1 MVKHTS
7 ISILKLLFMTSLLL
21 CIAPSTEPCHP
32 IDYKVLHEIQESMGS
47 TPDLVSAF
55 NLANDCCR
63 GWAISCNEN
72 GRVIFFFASKGYTS
86 TQIPSSISQLEFLQD
101 FQFIYSPIYGSL
113 PSTLTKL
120 KYLTAIRVTGTNLN
134 STIPSFLGNM
144 TNLLSID
151 LSSNSLHGP
160 IPSSL
165 GKIVGLTRLD
175 LSNNH
180 LSGQI
185 PQSLGSC
192 KALSFLDFSKNQLTG
207 DVPKSLGQLNMEYV
221 ALGSNQLTGDASH
234 LFQSKTGTL
243 YLYSNRFAFN
253 FSDVN
258 VGSNLGY
265 FDMSNNLVY
274 GCFPPS
280 IDNPVFYGFSVSTN
294 RLCGPIPQS
303 GTLQQFQ
310 ADAFAN
316 NLCLCVIWVPLRR
329 PAPAPSRSPF
339 AKRDFLLTVQYISV
353 RTVKNALSTFVV
365 SKADVSMKNRLSL
378 SANSLASST
387 GTARREA
394 KSHLLPM
401 SMITMFLSACPL
413 NSSSHFAM

>member
-7 ISILKLLFMTSLLL
+7 ISILKLLFMSSLLL
-21 CIAPSTEPCHP
+21 SIAPSTEPCHP

-63 GWAISCNEN
+63 GGDITCNEY
-72 GRVIFFFASKGYTS
+72 GRVTYFFASHGNTS
-86 TQIPSSISQLEFLQD
+86 ARIPSSICLLEYLEG
-101 FQFIYSPIYGSL
+101 FQFIYAPIYGSL

-120 KYLTAIRVTGTNLN
+120 KYLREIRVAGTNLN
-134 STIPSFLGNM
+134 STIPSFLGNI
-144 TNLLSID
+144 TNLQLID

-165 GKIVGLTRLD
+165 GKLVDLNWLD

-207 DVPKSLGQLNMEYV
+207 DVPKSLGQLNMNYV
-221 ALGSNQLTGDASH
+221 SLFSNHLTGDASH
-234 LFQSKTGTL
+234 LFQSETGTL

-253 FSDVN
+253 FSNVN
-258 VGSNLGY
+258 VGSNLDY
-265 FDMSNNLVY
+265 FVMSDNLVY
-274 GCFPPS
+274 GGFPPS
-280 IDNPVFYGFSVSTN
+280 IVNPVFEYFSVSNN
-294 RLCGPIPQS
+294 RLCGPIPPS
-303 GTLQQFQ
+303 GTLQQFE

-316 NLCLCVIWVPLRR
+316 NLCLCGSPL
-329 PAPAPSRSPF
+329 PPCSGS
-339 AKRDFLLTVQYISV
+339 
-353 RTVKNALSTFVV
+353 
-365 SKADVSMKNRLSL
+365 
-378 SANSLASST
+378 
-387 GTARREA
+387 
-394 KSHLLPM
+394 
-401 SMITMFLSACPL
+401 
-413 NSSSHFAM
+413 